1 MRYEPPI
8 YRPPSEAYSL
18 IIQVTLG
25 CAHNK
30 CTFCSSFQT
39 KPFRIRTM
47 EEVRAH
53 LEEARR
59 EYRYVEKIF
68 LADGDSLIIPT
79 KRLLEI
85 LDYIKVLFPECQR
98 VGTYGSTK
106 AINLKGEDDLKRLA
120 ERGLGII
127 YMGLESGNEEILKD
141 INKGVTAKEM
151 ITAGQK
157 VKKAGIPISITAI
170 SGLGGRAKIAEHAR
184 DTALVLSKIDPDY
197 IGLLTLMLVE
207 GTVMYDQY
215 KSGKFELLTP
225 KEVMLES
232 KIFLENIDVTDCVFR
247 ANHASNYL
255 PLKGTLP
262 KDRAALLDLLSRAMI
277 SSDDIFKSEKLRGL

>member
-85 LDYIKVLFPECQR
+85 LEYIKVLFPECQR

-120 ERGLGII
+120 EKGLGII
-127 YMGLESGNEEILKD
+127 YMGLESGNAEILKD
-141 INKGVTAKEM
+141 INKGVTAEEM
-151 ITAGQK
+151 ISAGQK

-170 SGLGGRAKIAEHAR
+170 SGLGGRAKITEHAR
-184 DTALVLSKIDPDY
+184 DTALLLSKIDPDY

-255 PLKGTLP
+255 PLKGNLP
-262 KDRAALLDLLSRAMI
+262 KDRAALLDLLSRAII